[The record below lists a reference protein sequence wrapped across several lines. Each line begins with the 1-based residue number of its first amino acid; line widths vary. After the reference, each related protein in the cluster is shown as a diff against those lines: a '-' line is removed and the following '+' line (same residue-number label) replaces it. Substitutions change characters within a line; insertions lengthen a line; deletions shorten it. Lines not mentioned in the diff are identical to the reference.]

1 MDKII
6 SHWLKIDGEDFLKTD
21 VNMKNIQ
28 GLRKKLQLFSVTTLP
43 LYIYFFSFQFYF
55 SSSSIYVLNFLQA
68 VAYYHNYNKN
78 MWNAALFYSFLVLL
92 FFRLCFGKTP
102 RMVIIFWLFFT
113 LSVCL
118 LYRVCQGWQTLCCNL
133 LDWKKTFLQY
143 KFSSKITSP

>member
-78 MWNAALFYSFLVLL
+78 M
-92 FFRLCFGKTP
+92 
-102 RMVIIFWLFFT
+102 
-113 LSVCL
+113 
-118 LYRVCQGWQTLCCNL
+118 
-133 LDWKKTFLQY
+133 
-143 KFSSKITSP
+143 